1 MRVARSIGCWMVAL
15 GAVAA
20 AQAAPE
26 GRFGWL
32 GLAPGQAGQTLQE
45 IEAAL
50 GAPLL
55 PPLPAPKDPAA
66 CHLRSSA
73 AQPGVVFVVDQ
84 GVVKRMETRDARY
97 LTLSGLRV
105 GDAVAKVRQVYGA
118 RLNVRPHA
126 YFERGLVL
134 AVYSPNRQFAL
145 VMESND
151 AGRIVTLRGGMLP
164 AVEFLE
170 GCSG

>member
-1 MRVARSIGCWMVAL
+1 MRVAQSIGGCLMAL
-15 GAVAA
+15 GSIAA
-20 AQAAPE
+20 AQANPE

-32 GLAPGQAGQTLQE
+32 GLAPVQAGQTLQE
-45 IEAAL
+45 VEAAL

-55 PPLPAPKDPAA
+55 PPRPPPKDIAS

-73 AQPGVVFVVDQ
+73 AQPGVAFVVDQ
-84 GVVKRMETRDARY
+84 GVVTRMETRDARY
-97 LTLSGLRV
+97 LTVSGLRV
-105 GDAVAKVRQVYGA
+105 GDEVQKVRQVYGS
-118 RLNVRPHA
+118 RLSVRPHA

-134 AVYSPNRQFAL
+134 AVYSPDRQFAL

-151 AGRIVTLRGGMLP
+151 AGRIVTLRGGRVP

>member
-1 MRVARSIGCWMVAL
+1 MRVARSIGGWMVAL

-32 GLAPGQAGQTLQE
+32 GLAPGQAGQTLQQV
-45 IEAAL
+45 EAAL

-55 PPLPAPKDPAA
+55 PAQPAPKDPAA

-105 GDAVAKVRQVYGA
+105 GDAVTKVRQVYGA
-118 RLNVRPHA
+118 RLSVRPHA

-134 AVYSPNRQFAL
+134 AVYSPDRQFAL

>member
-1 MRVARSIGCWMVAL
+1 MRVARSIGGWMVAL
-15 GAVAA
+15 GAIAA

-32 GLAPGQAGQTLQE
+32 GLAPGQAGQTLQQV
-45 IEAAL
+45 EAAL
-50 GAPLL
+50 GAPLQ
-55 PPLPAPKDPAA
+55 PAQPAPKDAAA
-66 CHLRSSA
+66 CHVRGSA

-97 LTLSGLRV
+97 LTVRGLRV
-105 GDAVAKVRQVYGA
+105 GDDVAKVRQVYGA
-118 RLNVRPHA
+118 RLSVRPHA
-126 YFERGLVL
+126 YFERGLLL
-134 AVYSPNRQFAL
+134 AVYSPDRKFAL